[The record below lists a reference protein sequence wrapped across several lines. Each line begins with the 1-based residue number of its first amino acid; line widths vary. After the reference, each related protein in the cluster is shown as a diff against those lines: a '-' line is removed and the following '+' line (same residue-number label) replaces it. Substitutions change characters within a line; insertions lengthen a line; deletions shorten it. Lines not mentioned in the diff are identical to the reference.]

1 MTRNILCHSKVAL
14 RGLTSLRPGDV
25 LRIDSNWN
33 LLVTT
38 VEIQGNAGNKRTIVV
53 DGYYVLAGEINTP
66 G

>member
-1 MTRNILCHSKVAL
+1 MARNILCHSKVAL
-14 RGLTSLRPGDV
+14 KGLTALKPGDV

-33 LLVTT
+33 LLVNT
-38 VEIQGNAGNKRTIVV
+38 VEIRTTVDNKRTFVV

>member
-14 RGLTSLRPGDV
+14 KGLTALKEGDV

-38 VEIQGNAGNKRTIVV
+38 VSVHTDIKNRKTFVV
-53 DGYYVLAGEINTP
+53 DGYYILAQEINNQ